1 MNADFYTEIAFF
13 TELDVVSLFNTETS
27 ILFKSYIQA
36 YLCNKTQ
43 PYNHVNSLTPTLQ
56 KREVVSANIKCKIYY
71 H

>member
-56 KREVVSANIKCKIYY
+56 KKKNIYIYIY
-71 H
+71 LYIYMY